1 MVAYESLSMR
11 MTVFPKLWFGLM
23 SSTSEQQAGG
33 EDFIGLL
40 CNSCNYFR
48 EYISLI
54 LLQDKDF
61 LQHDVVFELIKHCL
75 PKVSVSFWAL
85 NFICDSNRF
94 FDFHQINP
102 PLVTPPFI
110 SKMISM
116 ECSINLDLEE
126 EHFVKNYIEMIGVSQ
141 KFLRPLQVPST
152 VH

>member
-23 SSTSEQQAGG
+23 GG
-33 EDFIGLL
+33 EQHGGGDDFVGLL

-75 PKVSVSFWAL
+75 PKVSA
-85 NFICDSNRF
+85 
-94 FDFHQINP
+94 
-102 PLVTPPFI
+102 
-110 SKMISM
+110 
-116 ECSINLDLEE
+116 
-126 EHFVKNYIEMIGVSQ
+126 
-141 KFLRPLQVPST
+141 
-152 VH
+152 